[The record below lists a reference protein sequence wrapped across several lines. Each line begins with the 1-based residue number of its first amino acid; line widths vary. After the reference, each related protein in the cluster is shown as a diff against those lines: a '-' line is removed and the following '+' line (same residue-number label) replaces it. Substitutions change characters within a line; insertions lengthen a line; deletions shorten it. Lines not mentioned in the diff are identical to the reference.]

1 MIVRHEIQGAILVQ
15 AMMSGDDFPVT
26 ILDMIFMNVA
36 QHAQN
41 NVEMDGSLVTMN
53 VMTEMLDLMMVEA

>member
-1 MIVRHEIQGAILVQ
+1 MIVRHEIQGAILVLV
-15 AMMSGDDFPVT
+15 MMSGDDFPVT

>member
-1 MIVRHEIQGAILVQ
+1 MIVRHEIQGAILVL

-36 QHAQN
+36 QHAQSN
-41 NVEMDGSLVTMN
+41 AEMDGSLVTMN

>member
-1 MIVRHEIQGAILVQ
+1 
-15 AMMSGDDFPVT
+15 MSGDDFPVT

-36 QHAQN
+36 QHAQS

-53 VMTEMLDLMMVEA
+53 VMMEMLDLMMVEA

>member
-1 MIVRHEIQGAILVQ
+1 MIVRHEIQGAILVL

-53 VMTEMLDLMMVEA
+53 VMMEMLDLMMVEA

>member
-1 MIVRHEIQGAILVQ
+1 MIVRHEIQGAILVL

>member
-1 MIVRHEIQGAILVQ
+1 MIVRHEIQGAILVL

-36 QHAQN
+36 QHAQS

-53 VMTEMLDLMMVEA
+53 VMMEMLDLMMVEA

>member
-1 MIVRHEIQGAILVQ
+1 MIVRHEIQGAILVL

-41 NVEMDGSLVTMN
+41 NVEMDGCLVTMN
-53 VMTEMLDLMMVEA
+53 VMMEMLDLMMVEA

>member
-1 MIVRHEIQGAILVQ
+1 MIVRHEIQGAILVLV
-15 AMMSGDDFPVT
+15 MMSGDDFPVT

-53 VMTEMLDLMMVEA
+53 VMMGMLDLMMVEA

>member
-1 MIVRHEIQGAILVQ
+1 MIVRHEIQGAILVL

-53 VMTEMLDLMMVEA
+53 VMMGMLDLMMVEA